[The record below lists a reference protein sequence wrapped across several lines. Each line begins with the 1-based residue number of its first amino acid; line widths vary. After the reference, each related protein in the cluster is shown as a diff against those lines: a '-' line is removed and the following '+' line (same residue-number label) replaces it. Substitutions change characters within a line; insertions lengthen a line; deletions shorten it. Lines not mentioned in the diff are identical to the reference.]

1 MSFAE
6 QFNRSWDDIENL
18 PAEQRAE
25 ARKEFMRVR
34 ELEQNT
40 HLRNAYD
47 TIIGIHNHTSVQ
59 SALNNIP
66 AYHGT
71 TPLKDFVQDIK
82 NYRDTIPKDKEQ
94 EFLRGLIAKIRG
106 EARKC
111 LTNEDIQSVD
121 ELIKVLKLNFA
132 PRKSYVHYVH
142 ELMTACMNKKETP
155 RQFYHRLRVFINAA
169 LTAAKEDLTEENADL
184 HDKPYLELIA
194 LKTFVKGL
202 PDTLKPAIALSKPKT
217 LIEAL

>member
-1 MSFAE
+1 MNKTSEEFLHLKKKFPHMSDAKLEEGVLIGSDIRKLIRDRKSENYEMLMENMLSNFKNMGVSISVEIHMLDSHLDSLAE
-6 QFNRSWDDIENL
+6 NLGAVSDEHEPFNRSWDDIGNL

-25 ARKEFMRVR
+25 ALKEFMRVR

-71 TPLKDFVQDIK
+71 TPLKDFVQDIE
-82 NYRDTIPKDKEQ
+82 NYRDTIPTEKEQ
-94 EFLRGLIAKIRG
+94 EFLRSLITKIRG

-121 ELIKVLKLNFA
+121 ELI
-132 PRKSYVHYVH
+132 
-142 ELMTACMNKKETP
+142 MN
-155 RQFYHRLRVFINAA
+155 
-169 LTAAKEDLTEENADL
+169 
-184 HDKPYLELIA
+184 
-194 LKTFVKGL
+194 
-202 PDTLKPAIALSKPKT
+202 
-217 LIEAL
+217 

>member
-1 MSFAE
+1 
-6 QFNRSWDDIENL
+6 
-18 PAEQRAE
+18 
-25 ARKEFMRVR
+25 MRVR

-40 HLRNAYD
+40 HLSNAYD

-71 TPLKDFVQDIK
+71 TPFKDFVQDMK
-82 NYRDTIPKDKEQ
+82 NYRDTIPKEKEQ
-94 EFLRGLIAKIRG
+94 EFSRGLIKKIRG

-142 ELMTACMNKKETP
+142 ELMTACMNKEETP
-155 RQFYHRLRVFINAA
+155 RQFYNGLKVFINAA
-169 LTAAKEDLTEENADL
+169 LTDAKEDLTGENADL
-184 HDKPYLELIA
+184 DNKPHLELIA
-194 LKTFVKGL
+194 SKTFVKDL
-202 PDTLKPAIALSKPKT
+202 PDTLKPAIALQNSHRSFAIRRT
-217 LIEAL
+217 T

>member
-6 QFNRSWDDIENL
+6 QFNRSWDDIVNL

-25 ARKEFMRVR
+25 ALKEFMRVR

-40 HLRNAYD
+40 HLRNAHD

-82 NYRDTIPKDKEQ
+82 KYRDTIPKEKEQ
-94 EFLRGLIAKIRG
+94 EILRGLITKIRG
-106 EARKC
+106 EA
-111 LTNEDIQSVD
+111 NEDIQSVD
-121 ELIKVLKLNFA
+121 EPIKVLKLNFA

-155 RQFYHRLRVFINAA
+155 RQFYNRLKVFINAA

-184 HDKPYLELIA
+184 DNEPHLELIA
-194 LKTFVKGL
+194 LKTFVKGIQIL
-202 PDTLKPAIALSKPKT
+202 
-217 LIEAL
+217 